1 MANTDPVSGLMAS
14 MARIRNRKPDG
25 IAMQAT
31 TAAQA
36 GTLTPAVKPVEV
48 KPIQPSSFE
57 QVLPPPQ
64 RAQTAQI
71 PAPTPMTQPMPETAP
86 TGLTEPQMEYDTED
100 PKNVLTRV
108 TRQLMDSGDGYDLAD
123 AYVLSLGYYY
133 GIPK

>member
-14 MARIRNRKPDG
+14 MARIRNTKPDG
-25 IAMQAT
+25 VAMQAT

-48 KPIQPSSFE
+48 KPVQPSSFE

-64 RAQTAQI
+64 RAQA
-71 PAPTPMTQPMPETAP
+71 PAPTPMTQPIPETAP
-86 TGLTEPQMEYDTED
+86 TGLTEPQMGYDTED